1 MRHLQVPPTA
11 DASARIPAWALH
23 GHVTMAMVAFFLVLL
38 AGLRCSR
45 VSEIPPLRRVGKSL
59 MHTVGLQLVL
69 GIAALVAVVIRR
81 GEVVPWWEVA
91 STTAHQTT
99 GALLLALAA
108 SAMVL
113 ARRTQEA

>member
-1 MRHLQVPPTA
+1 
-11 DASARIPAWALH
+11 
-23 GHVTMAMVAFFLVLL
+23 
-38 AGLRCSR
+38 
-45 VSEIPPLRRVGKSL
+45 

-69 GIAALVAVVIRR
+69 GIAALVAVVMRR

-99 GALLLALAA
+99 GALLLAFAA

-113 ARRTQEA
+113 ARRTHEA